1 MDSPHEGDIY
11 SKQARTSSLENSRDT
26 SLRQTRWLNEK
37 TMHFNP
43 EVLSSNPVVAYDK
56 LTFFKIILKIKWK
69 SISLDQLKH
78 PIIKCWVK
86 SFQKVFHHIIQSSQE
101 KPIQNLHDP
110 VRYSGCFSISL
121 LVSSLLYPPSYDPE
135 TDRAQPYWRTSQFSN
150 CTGRSRGSRR
160 EEASWGVM
168 SEDTQV
174 YPMRKL
180 FIA

>member
-1 MDSPHEGDIY
+1 MHYMFIPLILSLPHRPFMNCHPVLFLQMCLY
-11 SKQARTSSLENSRDT
+11 FQSKLGSLFMNCFPVQFQLTSWVLNCPLVQFQSMSRILDYLSVQSLSTTQVSNCIPVQLLSM
-26 SLRQTRWLNEK
+26 SQILNYIPVQFQSHWLLQH
-37 TMHFNP
+37 T
-43 EVLSSNPVVAYDK
+43 
-56 LTFFKIILKIKWK
+56 
-69 SISLDQLKH
+69 
-78 PIIKCWVK
+78 
-86 SFQKVFHHIIQSSQE
+86 
-101 KPIQNLHDP
+101 
-110 VRYSGCFSISL
+110 GCFSISL